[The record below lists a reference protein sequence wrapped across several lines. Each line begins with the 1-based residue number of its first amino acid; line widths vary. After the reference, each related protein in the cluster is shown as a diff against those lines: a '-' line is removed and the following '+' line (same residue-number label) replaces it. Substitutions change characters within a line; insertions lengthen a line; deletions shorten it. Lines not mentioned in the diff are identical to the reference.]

1 MRKQAKDYLTDLYYN
16 PNSSYYDQGNRIANY
31 NRRVLPLLKED
42 GLVYHSWEK
51 IHKLGA
57 RPIVLWSLTLA
68 WKSLVEKL
76 PSEAPVSYWSR
87 LKRLLNR

>member
-42 GLVYHSWEK
+42 GLVYHS
-51 IHKLGA
+51 
-57 RPIVLWSLTLA
+57 
-68 WKSLVEKL
+68 
-76 PSEAPVSYWSR
+76 
-87 LKRLLNR
+87 